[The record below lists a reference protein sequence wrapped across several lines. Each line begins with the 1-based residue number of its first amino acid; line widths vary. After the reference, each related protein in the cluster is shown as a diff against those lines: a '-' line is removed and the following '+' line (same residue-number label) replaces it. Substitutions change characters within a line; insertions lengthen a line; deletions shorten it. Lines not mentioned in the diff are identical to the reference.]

1 MQHRSTFTLDEE
13 VAQFLLTKENKSAYI
28 NTLIKKEISQELE
41 AAILKANIEEAED
54 AKYLQE
60 LSEWDNTL
68 NDGEIG

>member
-13 VAQFLLTKENKSAYI
+13 VAQFLLTKENKSALI
-28 NTLIKKEISQELE
+28 LIKKEISQELE
-41 AAILKANIEEAED
+41 AAILKANVEEAED
-54 AKYLQE
+54 AEYLQE